1 MLWGLLLCA
10 ASSLGA
16 TPAPPDNGEQA
27 AILAVVDSYMRAITA
42 DDLKRMAELQMAEGM
57 TFVDRVVDGRRRI
70 VARSN
75 AYWVEPARKSSVPVR
90 ERYWNPTVLVRG
102 SIALVWTPYEFW
114 RDGKVAHCG
123 IDTFDM
129 VKVEGQWRV
138 ANSMWTVE
146 PDACAELRPADP
158 SQIRPRD

>member
-1 MLWGLLLCA
+1 MMWGILLSVVA
-10 ASSLGA
+10 SLGA
-16 TPAPPDNGEQA
+16 PPAPPASGEEA
-27 AILAVVDSYMRAITA
+27 AVLAVVDSYMLAIAA
-42 DDLKRMAELQMAEGM
+42 DDLKRMAELQMPEGM

-114 RDGKVAHCG
+114 SDGKIAHCG

-129 VKVEGQWRV
+129 VKVDGQWRV

-146 PDACAELRPADP
+146 PDACAELRAADP